1 MLYLKRLSIKNKIK
15 LLSFIPLIGL
25 FILGALYLSYT
36 HSKISSLESVKELI
50 VIDSKISL
58 LLHETQ
64 KERGASAG
72 YLGSKGN
79 KFKDILENQRDLTN
93 NRLEE
98 LKKYLNL
105 MDKSLLIYGLNEKI
119 IYVLDEFKKLDS
131 LRNSIDDLSVSASKA
146 ISYYTNINKNLL
158 DFIAITSKNG
168 FDEHIITD
176 LTGYYNF
183 LMAKERAGIER
194 AVGSNTFAQ
203 KTFGKGMY
211 QKFLILVNQQEMYL
225 NDFFIYGS
233 EYADFVNEKLN
244 APIIEEVQKM
254 RDLLLAHGANNSI
267 ELNIDSTY
275 WFSSI
280 TKKINVLKEID
291 DYLSSNILK
300 EIDEEISSE
309 NNFFSTI
316 LLIMIISLFVI
327 IYLLNLFI
335 GSINRGIDKISKGIE
350 QFMDYLN
357 KEINEINYIEL
368 NTKGELGDLAKL
380 VNKNIDRI
388 NGALEKDLLCV
399 GEATITLDKV
409 EKGYYGCRVK
419 SQAENP
425 QVQVLAQT
433 INRMLDN
440 QQKVINGILTTLKDY
455 TNYNYMNS
463 IQLDSPI
470 YGESKQMVDGINA
483 LGEAITSMLIENKSN
498 GQTLQESSS
507 SLLKN
512 VDELNKASNDA
523 AARLEETSAAVEE
536 IASNVNANTQNV
548 SKMASYANELN
559 QAASTGQGLANETVS
574 SMDDINT
581 QVSAINEAITVIDQI
596 AFQTNI
602 LSLNAAVEAAT
613 AGEAGKGF
621 AVVAQEVRNLAA
633 RSAEAANEIKSL
645 VESANEKSNQGKNIA
660 SQMIEGY
667 NKLNENINNT
677 LSLINEVDNA
687 SKEQKIGIEQISD
700 AISSLDKQTQI
711 NASIASEAN
720 QVAVSTSKLADD
732 VVNAVNQKEFKGK

>member
-1 MLYLKRLSIKNKIK
+1 
-15 LLSFIPLIGL
+15 
-25 FILGALYLSYT
+25 
-36 HSKISSLESVKELI
+36 
-50 VIDSKISL
+50 
-58 LLHETQ
+58 
-64 KERGASAG
+64 
-72 YLGSKGN
+72 
-79 KFKDILENQRDLTN
+79 
-93 NRLEE
+93 
-98 LKKYLNL
+98 
-105 MDKSLLIYGLNEKI
+105 
-119 IYVLDEFKKLDS
+119 
-131 LRNSIDDLSVSASKA
+131 
-146 ISYYTNINKNLL
+146 
-158 DFIAITSKNG
+158 
-168 FDEHIITD
+168 
-176 LTGYYNF
+176 
-183 LMAKERAGIER
+183 
-194 AVGSNTFAQ
+194 
-203 KTFGKGMY
+203 
-211 QKFLILVNQQEMYL
+211 
-225 NDFFIYGS
+225 
-233 EYADFVNEKLN
+233 
-244 APIIEEVQKM
+244 
-254 RDLLLAHGANNSI
+254 
-267 ELNIDSTY
+267 
-275 WFSSI
+275 
-280 TKKINVLKEID
+280 
-291 DYLSSNILK
+291 
-300 EIDEEISSE
+300 
-309 NNFFSTI
+309 
-316 LLIMIISLFVI
+316 
-327 IYLLNLFI
+327 
-335 GSINRGIDKISKGIE
+335 
-350 QFMDYLN
+350 
-357 KEINEINYIEL
+357 
-368 NTKGELGDLAKL
+368 
-380 VNKNIDRI
+380 
-388 NGALEKDLLCV
+388 
-399 GEATITLDKV
+399 
-409 EKGYYGCRVK
+409 
-419 SQAENP
+419 
-425 QVQVLAQT
+425 
-433 INRMLDN
+433 
-440 QQKVINGILTTLKDY
+440 
-455 TNYNYMNS
+455 
-463 IQLDSPI
+463 
-470 YGESKQMVDGINA
+470 MVDGINA

-559 QAASTGQGLANETVS
+559 QAASTGQGLANQTVS